1 MSRGQTVTMY
11 QVYDSGASATIH
23 NPDDVDI
30 YLDDLKDLNRE
41 HFVVLG
47 MSTKNAVLFR
57 EVIAIGSLNACV
69 VHPREVFRPAIAFEA
84 GCHSIIVAHNH
95 PSGNRSPSDC
105 DKDLMKRLK
114 EGVELLGIALLDSI
128 IVSREGSLSMQAEG
142 LL

>member
-57 EVIAIGSLNACV
+57 ANTHLAQLDADQK
-69 VHPREVFRPAIAFEA
+69 H
-84 GCHSIIVAHNH
+84 
-95 PSGNRSPSDC
+95 
-105 DKDLMKRLK
+105 L
-114 EGVELLGIALLDSI
+114 EGQHCA
-128 IVSREGSLSMQAEG
+128 
-142 LL
+142 